1 MTIKKFKP
9 IRSPIKWAGGKY
21 RLRKQI
27 VDLIPEHTCYV
38 ELFCGASWVLF
49 GKPPSQVEV
58 INDIDGELI
67 NFFRIVKKSPGR
79 FIKSFKFDLV
89 AREVFENLVSQ
100 DPSKLSD
107 IQRAH
112 RFYYIIMAGE
122 LSNPRIQTSISDG
135 GHGNRLVGALKK
147 LELRIFPIHKRL
159 KTVIIENLD
168 WKDCAKRYNSKN
180 TVMYIDPPYLNNGVN
195 YLNNMRGIA
204 EHTEL
209 AKWLKKSKAK
219 WILSAYDNDE
229 TRKLYP
235 EKDFYYHLVQ
245 SYSGM
250 KKKKRGK
257 KRVVNKEVII
267 TNFVPP
273 KT

>member
-100 DPSKLSD
+100 DLL
-107 IQRAH
+107 H
-112 RFYYIIMAGE
+112 HY
-122 LSNPRIQTSISDG
+122 G
-135 GHGNRLVGALKK
+135 GLGGG
-147 LELRIFPIHKRL
+147 
-159 KTVIIENLD
+159 T
-168 WKDCAKRYNSKN
+168 
-180 TVMYIDPPYLNNGVN
+180 
-195 YLNNMRGIA
+195 
-204 EHTEL
+204 
-209 AKWLKKSKAK
+209 
-219 WILSAYDNDE
+219 
-229 TRKLYP
+229 
-235 EKDFYYHLVQ
+235 
-245 SYSGM
+245 
-250 KKKKRGK
+250 
-257 KRVVNKEVII
+257 
-267 TNFVPP
+267 
-273 KT
+273 